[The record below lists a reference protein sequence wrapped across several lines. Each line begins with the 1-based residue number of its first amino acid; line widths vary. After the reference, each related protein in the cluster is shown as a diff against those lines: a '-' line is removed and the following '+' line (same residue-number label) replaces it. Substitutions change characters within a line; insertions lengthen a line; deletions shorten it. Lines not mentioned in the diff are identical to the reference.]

1 MTILHHLSEMADGLR
16 NILRDFEPERITT
29 GQATEVLETAA
40 EVERLAGSLKLLC
53 APRAAQSTRWAK
65 EGHRSAA
72 SWVAEKTKGTF
83 GEAIATIETA
93 ERLTEL
99 PATSQALKNGELS
112 SAQAKEVATAAGSDH
127 RAEQELLRVAAEGS
141 MKKLK
146 ERAKLVMARSSSR
159 KGETERYRAIH
170 QGRYLRHWSDTD
182 GAFRLDARLTPDA
195 GARLVS
201 SIQAKTDLIFAD
213 AREKGAYEPQH
224 AYRADALVALV
235 TRAPTNAASD
245 PPKPRAGAAKSSN
258 GTARNGSSRGT
269 MDTLVIR
276 VDAAALRRGFVKG
289 TETCEIP
296 GVGPV
301 PVATAERLL
310 GSAFVKIVVKE
321 GVDIATVC
329 HVGRTVPAHV
339 QSALDERD
347 PTCVVPQCEVAQGLE
362 NHHWVEDF
370 AKCNTTSLA
379 SLARVCSRH
388 HDQITYEGYRL
399 VGGPGGWKLLSPS
412 RARAP
417 DTS

>member
-1 MTILHHLSEMADGLR
+1 MTILQHLGDMATGLR
-16 NILRDFEPERITT
+16 SILREFEPECITA

-40 EVERLAGSLKLLC
+40 EVERLAGSVKLLC
-53 APRAAQSTRWAK
+53 ASRAAQSTRWAT

-72 SWVAEKTKGTF
+72 SWMAEKTKGTF
-83 GEAIATIETA
+83 GEAISTIETA

-99 PATSQALKNGELS
+99 PATAEALKNGELS
-112 SAQAKEVATAAGSDH
+112 SAQAKEVASAAGSDH

-146 ERAKLVMARSSSR
+146 ERAKLVKARSWSR

-201 SIQAKTDLIFAD
+201 AIQARTELIFAS
-213 AREKGAYEPQH
+213 ARKKGAYEPQH

-235 TRAPTNAASD
+235 TGAPTKAESD
-245 PPKPRAGAAKSSN
+245 LSEPSRGLGKSSN
-258 GTARNGSSRGT
+258 GQDRKSSTRRIP
-269 MDTLVIR
+269 DTLVIR

-289 TETCEIP
+289 TETCDIP

-310 GSAFVKIVVKE
+310 GSAFVKIVVKD

-347 PTCVVPQCEVAQGLE
+347 PICVVPQCEVAQGLE

-370 AKCNTTSLA
+370 EKCGITSLA
-379 SLARVCSRH
+379 ALARVCSRH
-388 HDQITYEGYRL
+388 HDRITYEGYRL
-399 VGGPGGWKLLSPS
+399 VGGPGRWQLLPPS
-412 RARAP
+412 RARPP